1 MIDDNANSDK
11 TDAAETTALIRE
23 LISLLGDPDNGRRT
37 IYEADLPDDWF
48 GVWVGKVAYA

>member
-1 MIDDNANSDK
+1 MTDDNDTPGEEARI
-11 TDAAETTALIRE
+11 ALIRA
-23 LISLLGDPDNGRRT
+23 LISLLGESDNERRT

>member
-1 MIDDNANSDK
+1 MIDDNDSDK
-11 TDAAETTALIRE
+11 TDAADSTALIRE

-48 GVWVGKVAYA
+48 GVWVGEVAYA